1 MSAVSFLFID
11 FGPVTN
17 NHFMGS
23 FSILSILKFLPPNS
37 QIILYTDKPELY
49 SFFSDKIVFRELN
62 DKILKDWRGPH
73 DFMWRIKIKAL
84 MDSAAKDSGHLI
96 YLDMDT
102 FAQKELNSLV
112 AQLDQ
117 GTYFMHLRESLLSQ
131 DKAKNKQ
138 LMWSQV
144 KNKTFA
150 GLLVDQNSAM
160 WNAGLVALPEN
171 QKKQILEKTLKCN
184 DEMCEQNVERW
195 LIEQFSLSLALA
207 NTQKLKEGAEWFI
220 HYWYGKDPMMVEIN
234 KFLATQF
241 VSKANIN
248 HAIEKLK
255 PEDWVHIG
263 KAKAKQKSWKKFFRL
278 K

>member
-1 MSAVSFLFID
+1 
-11 FGPVTN
+11 
-17 NHFMGS
+17 MGS
-23 FSILSILKFLPPNS
+23 FSILSILKFCPPNS

-49 SFFSDKIVFRELN
+49 SLFKEKIVFRELN
-62 DKILKDWRGPH
+62 EEILKDWRGSY

-84 MDSAAKDSGHLI
+84 LDSANKDPGHLI

-102 FAQKELNSLV
+102 FAQKDLHSLI

-117 GTYFMHLRESLLSQ
+117 GRFFMHLRESLLSQ

-150 GLLVDQNSAM
+150 GILVDKNSAM
-160 WNAGLVALPEN
+160 WNAGLVALPERD
-171 QKKQILEKTLKCN
+171 KVKILEKTLSCN
-184 DEMCEQNVERW
+184 DEMCAQNVERW

-207 NTQKLKEGAEWFI
+207 ETKKLNEGAEWFI
-220 HYWYGKDPMMVEIN
+220 HYWYGKEAMITEIN
-234 KFLATQF
+234 KFLAAQF
-241 VSKANIN
+241 VQNSNIPQSIN
-248 HAIEKLK
+248 QIN
-255 PEDWVHIG
+255 PQDWVQIG
-263 KAKAKQKSWKKFFRL
+263 KTKVRVKKKIWKKIFGI